1 MKRWLI
7 ILCITLFINSYF
19 IESQNSY
26 PVDKWV
32 DYIQER
38 VDEEADEAKIEALYA
53 ELSYRADHPF
63 DLNEATESQLKTLP
77 FLSGGQIAGILSYR
91 EKYGKMNTLYELK
104 QVEELDFE
112 TIHYLLPFV
121 HIGEYP
127 VEKLPVSVE
136 NLLKKGRNELQF
148 RYDRCFQQKAG
159 YKTYPDSILDRYP
172 NRRYLGEPFYTA
184 LRYTYSFDD
193 RIQGGLVAEKDAG
206 EPFWT
211 SKHKGYDF
219 YSAHLLIKDFG
230 WLKTLVAGDYK
241 ASFGQ
246 GLILSHDFLPGPQMS
261 ATGLE
266 RRRNGLRRHFST
278 NEIDFFRGAGVTL
291 QWKKTQWSA
300 FYSYRR
306 LDGALHD
313 KVFPSLKTDGLHRVE
328 GDWEKRGRIPMQ
340 TYGGH
345 WQYADESLCIG
356 LAALSYSF
364 GSYRLEPD
372 PHPYNLFYFRG
383 NRHWNASV
391 HYQWKNNRLSFFGET
406 AIAAGGAVAT
416 IDALRITPA
425 SYVSWLILYRYY
437 DRRYQA
443 FFGQAF
449 GQTTAVQ
456 NEQGLYLGMELV
468 PAARWKL
475 VGYADFFRF
484 PWLKYGVDA
493 PSSGQEYKAEAS
505 YTPSGGFSVALR
517 YRYKKKETNAPA
529 ASSGISQVLPL
540 AGQRLRLRSDWY
552 PWPSLRL
559 RTSAE
564 GVLQKEVSGSSGK
577 GLLITQAAGWKPPS
591 GAFQGDLSVSW
602 FHTDNYASRLSAYE
616 KQLLYA
622 FNSTSFYG
630 RGLRL
635 AFACRWDVA
644 ERLILSAKIG
654 HTFYADRERIG
665 TAQEEIDGPRKT
677 DFSFLLRWKF

>member
-32 DYIQER
+32 EYVQDW
-38 VDEEADEAKIEALYA
+38 VDEEADEARIEALYA
-53 ELSYRADHPF
+53 ELSYRAEHPF
-63 DLNEATESQLKTLP
+63 DLNEATETQLKTLP
-77 FLSGGQIAGILSYR
+77 FLSTRQIAGILSYR

-112 TIHYLLPFV
+112 TIQALLPFV
-121 HIGEYP
+121 RVGAYP
-127 VEKLPVSVE
+127 VEKLPVSVD
-136 NLLKKGRNELQF
+136 NLLKKGRNELQL

-159 YKTYPDSILDRYP
+159 YRTYSDSILNRYP

-184 LRYTYSFDD
+184 LRYTYTFDD
-193 RIQGGLVAEKDAG
+193 RIQAGFVAEKDAG

-246 GLILSHDFLPGPQMS
+246 GLILSHDFLPGRQMG

-266 RRRNGLRRHFST
+266 RRRSGFRRHFST
-278 NEIDFFRGAGVTL
+278 NETDFFRGAAATL
-291 QWKKTQWSA
+291 QWKKTQWSV

-306 LDGALHD
+306 LDGALQEGT
-313 KVFPSLKTDGLHRVE
+313 FASLKTDGFHRVE

-345 WQYADESLCIG
+345 WQYADEAFCVG
-356 LAALSYSF
+356 VAALSYSF
-364 GSYRLEPD
+364 GSHRWEPA
-372 PHPYNLFYFRG
+372 PKPYHLFYFRG
-383 NRHWNASV
+383 SRHWNASV
-391 HYQWKNNRLSFFGET
+391 HYQWTNHRLSFYGET
-406 AIAAGGAVAT
+406 AVAAGGAIAT
-416 IDALRITPA
+416 LDALRITPT
-425 SYVSWLILYRYY
+425 SYISWLILYRYY

-449 GQTTAVQ
+449 GQQTAVQ
-456 NEQGLYLGMELV
+456 NEQGVYVGMELV

-475 VGYADFFRF
+475 TGYADFFRF

-493 PSSGQEYKAEAS
+493 PSSGREYKAEAS

-517 YRYKKKETNAPA
+517 YKYKKREENAPA
-529 ASSGISQVLPL
+529 ATSEISRVLPTV
-540 AGQRLRLRSDWY
+540 GQRLRIRSDWH
-552 PWPSLRL
+552 PLPSLRL

-564 GVLQKEVSGSSGK
+564 GAWQKDVAGQTSRGI
-577 GLLITQAAGWKPPS
+577 LMTQAVGWNPLS
-591 GAFQGDLSVSW
+591 EVFQGDVSVSW
-602 FHTDNYASRLSAYE
+602 FHTDSYAARLSAYE

-622 FNSTSFYG
+622 FSSVSLYG
-630 RGLRL
+630 KGLRMAL
-635 AFACRWDVA
+635 AAQWQVA
-644 ERLILSAKIG
+644 GRLIFSTKIG
-654 HTFYADRERIG
+654 HTFYTDRNRIG
-665 TAQEEIDGPRKT
+665 TAQEEIEGPRKT